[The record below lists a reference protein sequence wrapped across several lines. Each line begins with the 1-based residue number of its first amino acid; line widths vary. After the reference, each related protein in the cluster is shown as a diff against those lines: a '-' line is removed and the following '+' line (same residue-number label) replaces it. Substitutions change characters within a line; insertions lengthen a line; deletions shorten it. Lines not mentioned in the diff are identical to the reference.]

1 MPTDPVG
8 AFAPLAVPAYRR
20 VWSAAMVSN
29 VGTFLQLTAAPWL
42 MNELTGSPLL
52 VALVTTALT
61 LPRLLFTVPAG
72 VLSDAFDRRTL
83 MVTGQMI
90 SATAVAVMA
99 VMAFTETITP
109 EWLLGLSFVLGTGT
123 AINLPAFQT
132 LVPDLVDTR
141 LRAQAITL
149 NSAAF
154 NVARAV
160 GPSLGGL
167 LVAAGLTAGAF
178 AVNAVSFLAVVGVLL
193 SFPRQRVAGDSG
205 RHMWRAAATGVRYAR
220 FTQPIR
226 VLLAI
231 AAGFAVT
238 AMSVQALLPNVASDD
253 LGLGAT
259 GFGML
264 YAAFGTGALLA
275 ALTRERARAVLGRWM
290 LPGAIVAFGVAG
302 VAFGLSPWSVVS
314 ALALATAGVAWVWTL
329 TTLNATIQTLA
340 PRWVRGRV
348 VSLYLLA
355 IGLQPI
361 GAVVSGTLAEGV
373 GAGRAVAITCAAT
386 AVLGLVASRLSLP
399 VLGEVA
405 EPVPPP
411 DDFSVSPHA
420 RRVAGSPVV
429 VATTWQ
435 IDPNDLDAF
444 LETLRELRRER
455 FRTGARRW
463 SLYRDGDRPHRIT
476 EMFTVADWDEHLA
489 QHERIDSTAASVLT
503 TARSF
508 DRTGG
513 PVTRHLV
520 GLDIV
525 DVNREQID
533 AQLLTIHSQAHATD
547 GSVPLRASRP
557 TAEQPPSA
565 GPCVRRLAEDV
576 SDRG

>member
-1 MPTDPVG
+1 MAATSSPTAAEPVG
-8 AFAPLAVPAYRR
+8 ALEPLGVAGYRR
-20 VWSAAMVSN
+20 VWSAAIVSN
-29 VGTFLQLTAAPWL
+29 IGTFLQLTAAPWL

-52 VALVTTALT
+52 VALVTAALT

-83 MVTGQMI
+83 MITGQLV
-90 SATAVAVMA
+90 SASAVGVMA
-99 VMAFTETITP
+99 AMTFAGTITP
-109 EWLLGLSFVLGTGT
+109 AWLLALSFVLGTGT
-123 AINLPAFQT
+123 ALHLPSFQT
-132 LVPDLVDTR
+132 LVPDLVGPR

-178 AVNAVSFLAVVGVLL
+178 AANAVSFLAVVAVLL
-193 SFPRQRVAGDSG
+193 SFPRQRVEDGSG
-205 RHMWRAAATGVRYAR
+205 RHLWRAAATGVRYAR

-253 LGLGAT
+253 LGLGPT
-259 GFGML
+259 GFGLL
-264 YAAFGTGALLA
+264 YGAFGAGALTAAF
-275 ALTRERARAVLGRWM
+275 TRERARAVVGARM
-290 LPGAIVAFGVAG
+290 LPGSISAFGAAGVVFGLAPWPLVGGVALAVAG
-302 VAFGLSPWSVVS
+302 
-314 ALALATAGVAWVWTL
+314 AGWVWTL

-340 PRWVRGRV
+340 PGWVRGRV

-355 IGLQPI
+355 IALQPL
-361 GAVVSGTLAEGV
+361 GAVLSGTLAEGV
-373 GAGRAVAITCAAT
+373 GAGRAVAVMCAAT
-386 AVLGLVASRLSLP
+386 AALGVVASRLRLP

-405 EPVPPP
+405 EPPPPP
-411 DDFSVSPHA
+411 DDFSVPPHA
-420 RRVAGSPVV
+420 SRVAGSPVV
-429 VATTWQ
+429 VVTTWE
-435 IDPNDLDAF
+435 IDPDDLDAF
-444 LETLRELRRER
+444 LATLRALRRER

-463 SLYRDGDRPHRIT
+463 SLYRDADRPYRIT

-489 QHERIDSTAASVLT
+489 QHQRIDAGAAAVLTAAQ
-503 TARSF
+503 AF
-508 DRTGG
+508 DRDGC

-525 DVNREQID
+525 DVDRERID
-533 AQLLTIHSQAHATD
+533 AQLLTVHAEAHAAD
-547 GSVPLRASRP
+547 GSVPLQR
-557 TAEQPPSA
+557 
-565 GPCVRRLAEDV
+565 
-576 SDRG
+576 